1 MKKFFLLTFHLN
13 HGQWFLLKKFFLLF
27 ISLKTSLFL
36 PNFIFRHLRDISF
49 RLKNHPDKIEFNPD
63 NTLKHLS
70 LDIVNLNNYGFWEK
84 IGVWKEDGLDIKDIT
99 WPASS
104 PVPPPGVPE
113 MFHLKVTYLEEPS
126 FVNLNDP
133 EPETGECKVNRAV
146 RCRFAPEAEL
156 IGYVELTF
164 TFPFTCLIILR

>member
-1 MKKFFLLTFHLN
+1 MTGDFFS
-13 HGQWFLLKKFFLLF
+13 FFSSF
-27 ISLKTSLFL
+27 CT
-36 PNFIFRHLRDISF
+36 RHLRDISF
-49 RLKNHPDKIEFNPD
+49 RLKNHPDTIEFNAD
-63 NTLKHLS
+63 NTLKHLQ
-70 LDIVNLNNYGFWEK
+70 LDIVNLNNYGYWEK

-133 EPETGECKVNRAV
+133 DNETGECKVNRAV

-156 IGYVELTF
+156 IG
-164 TFPFTCLIILR
+164 